1 MRERL
6 TADDLFSYILILRPV
21 DKRIFFLLEGDSD
34 YAALRAHVDESE
46 VNVIPGYGKG
56 IIEPVMSLVNS
67 HAVPNV
73 VTLLD
78 RDFGALLPGSSVQSN
93 VFFTDRYDLD
103 ATIFFSSNLCDRLA
117 FNFGDGD
124 QIKILIS
131 DLGSSDL
138 ARASAN
144 LALAVGVLR
153 FISVRDG
160 LRLNLR
166 DFPIGEAVRDDCRSL
181 DLEAFASLALRKG
194 PQPQPKRPHELV
206 TEIRTEMARVT
217 DPYAY
222 CSGHDLARA
231 LSVVLRKRGG
241 VSLRPDTV
249 ERALR
254 GAFGCAEIRATRMYS
269 ELTIWA
275 QQLDRRIWICDPR
288 IQSLTG

>member
-34 YAALRAHVDESE
+34 YAALRAHIDESE

-56 IIEPVMSLVNS
+56 IIEPAMSLVNS

-73 VTLLD
+73 VALLD
-78 RDFGALLPGSSVQSN
+78 QDFGALLPGSVAQSN
-93 VFFTDRYDLD
+93 IFITDHYDLD
-103 ATIFFSSNLCDRLA
+103 ATIFFSSDLCDRMA

-124 QIKILIS
+124 QIKSLIS
-131 DLGSSDL
+131 DLGCVDL

-144 LALAVGVLR
+144 LALAIGVLR
-153 FISVRDG
+153 YISVRDG

-166 DFPIGEAVRDDCRSL
+166 DFPIGEVVRDDCRSL
-181 DLEAFASLALRKG
+181 DMEALASLALKKG
-194 PQPQPKRPHELV
+194 PQPPSKRTQELV
-206 TEIRTEMARVT
+206 IEIRGEMARVT
-217 DPYAY
+217 NPYSY

-231 LSVVLRKRGG
+231 LSVILRKRGG
-241 VSLRPDTV
+241 VSLKPDTV

-254 GAFGCAEIRATRMYS
+254 GAFGCAEIRATRVYS
-269 ELTIWA
+269 ELTTWA
-275 QQLDRRIWICDPR
+275 QQADRRMWVCNSR
-288 IQSLTG
+288 V

>member
-21 DKRIFFLLEGDSD
+21 DKRTFLLLEGDSD
-34 YAALRAHVDESE
+34 YAALRAHIDESE

-56 IIEPVMSLVNS
+56 IIVPAMSLVNS

-78 RDFGALLPGSSVQSN
+78 QDFGALLPGSVVQPN
-93 VFFTDRYDLD
+93 VFITDRYDLD
-103 ATIFFSSNLCDRLA
+103 ATIFFSSDLCDRMA

-124 QIKILIS
+124 QIKSLIS
-131 DLGSSDL
+131 DLGCSDL

-153 FISVRDG
+153 YISVRDG

-166 DFPIGEAVRDDCRSL
+166 DFPIGEVVRDDCRSL
-181 DLEAFASLALRKG
+181 DLEAFASLALRRG
-194 PQPQPKRPHELV
+194 PQSQPKRPNELV
-206 TEIRTEMARVT
+206 VEIRTEMAGVT

-231 LSVVLRKRGG
+231 LSVILRKRGG
-241 VSLRPDTV
+241 VSLKPDTV

-275 QQLDRRIWICDPR
+275 QQADRRMWVCDPR
-288 IQSLTG
+288 F